1 MNSPDLKFQYLFD
14 QVTGLN
20 EKVGTISYFVLGLY
34 VVASVFAAW
43 MVKVNDENREN
54 RRIDQEEMR
63 INREED
69 KEEMRINREE
79 DKEEMRMN
87 RKEDKE
93 EMKANKVEAQLMSLL
108 SLVFALAAILISK
121 HQL

>member
-20 EKVGTISYFVLGLY
+20 EKFTGLNEKVGTISYFVSGLY
-34 VVASVFAAW
+34 VVAFAFAAW
-43 MVKVNDENREN
+43 MVRVNDENREN
-54 RRIDQEEMR
+54 RRINQ
-63 INREED
+63 
-69 KEEMRINREE
+69 
-79 DKEEMRMN
+79 EEMRMN
-87 RKEDKE
+87 REEDKE

-108 SLVFALAAILISK
+108 SLVIAFTAIVISK